1 MSALLKPI
9 DNIVEFKLPKKPRIK
24 EKEYEPYE
32 KAYCITP
39 FRAAADKRLH
49 EGTLR
54 VLMMLCSYT
63 NRAGITWVGQAKLGE
78 RLGITKQ
85 AVNKQMK
92 LLQELGYI
100 EVVSKGF
107 RAERANTTRVIFDP
121 NITAED
127 AIAIVSPKE
136 DARPPHMIEK
146 EMREME
152 KQFDN
157 QREQAR
163 KGFRE
168 MVRKMTTMDANKID
182 TSEKPTDSITV
193 REMKQK
199 IKKVQTKTKKTVDNS
214 SHSQLHSQPDSKP
227 LEVDQLVTDKVL
239 DKVINKDLINSLINK
254 NIKTYKELV
263 WSTFKIER
271 QMNEQDLKVMTEL
284 VENGLTEQMW
294 IDVVTDILQTM
305 RDKRQDPPHRIGY
318 FRDGLMQALSASHEY
333 L

>member
-1 MSALLKPI
+1 MKPI
-9 DNIVEFKLPKKPRIK
+9 DNIVEFKLPKKPRVK
-24 EKEYEPYE
+24 EKEYVPHE

-63 NRAGITWVGQAKLGE
+63 NRAGITWVGQAKIGE

-127 AIAIVSPKE
+127 AIAIVSPTE

-146 EMREME
+146 EMRDME
-152 KQFDN
+152 QQFDN

-193 REMKQK
+193 REMKEK
-199 IKKVQTKTKKTVDNS
+199 IKKVQTKGKKTVENTVDNL
-214 SHSQLHSQPDSKP
+214 SHSQLHSQPDSKL
-227 LEVDQLVTDKVL
+227 LEVDQVVTDKVI

-294 IDVVTDILQTM
+294 IDVVTDILQAM
-305 RDKRQDPPHRIGY
+305 KDKRQDPPHRIGY
-318 FRDGLMQALSASHEY
+318 FRDGLMRVLDTSRT
-333 L
+333 